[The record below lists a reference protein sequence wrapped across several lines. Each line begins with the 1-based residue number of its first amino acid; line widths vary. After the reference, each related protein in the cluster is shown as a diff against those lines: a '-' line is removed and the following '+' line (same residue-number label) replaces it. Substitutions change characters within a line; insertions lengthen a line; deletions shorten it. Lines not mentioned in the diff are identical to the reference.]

1 MNLATRGVGLR
12 RFARERR
19 DGRREPGP
27 AQSMA
32 VAALAFAVV
41 AGIGGCAER
50 APEGTTRIIGTLF
63 FVGKLKPG
71 ESASEFR
78 HVPTRPYLAAQGRGR
93 TLEFIAG
100 PGAGPVWAVVHVVAR
115 PESPSARGEALFS
128 LGPTNTRMNPVD
140 SMMALD
146 SRKMRRPAA
155 GWMAEGATPMIG
167 AKPGSHLSDDDLA
180 ALAAP
185 EALLH
190 GVEVFRYPMDTGS
203 DGGAQFLLTL
213 EEHRNLRPLF
223 VEVMLGQG
231 PLPRDVQAFVRAA
244 TGPWYVR
251 WRNEAAG
258 LAAILLLGAF
268 ALWRL
273 RPGGR

>member
-1 MNLATRGVGLR
+1 MAPGAAPRGI
-12 RFARERR
+12 
-19 DGRREPGP
+19 
-27 AQSMA
+27 
-32 VAALAFAVV
+32 AALALCALVG
-41 AGIGGCAER
+41 AGGCAER
-50 APEGTTRIIGTLF
+50 APEGNTRIIGTMLF
-63 FVGKLKPG
+63 AGKLRPG

-78 HVPTRPYLAAQGRGR
+78 HVPTRPYLAAQCRGR
-93 TLEFIAG
+93 ALEFIAG

>member
-1 MNLATRGVGLR
+1 MTS
-12 RFARERR
+12 ARAPI
-19 DGRREPGP
+19 RREPSLARIIG
-27 AQSMA
+27 AA
-32 VAALAFAVV
+32 FALAAL

-50 APEGTTRIIGTLF
+50 APEGNTRIIGTMF
-63 FVGKLKPG
+63 FAGKLKPG

-128 LGPTNTRMNPVD
+128 LGPTNTKMNPVD
-140 SMMALD
+140 AAMALD
-146 SRKMRRPAA
+146 SRRMRRPAA
-155 GWMAEGATPMIG
+155 DWMAAGTTPMIG
-167 AKPGSHLSDDDLA
+167 ARVEGRLSDDDLA
-180 ALAAP
+180 ALEVP
-185 EALLH
+185 ESLLH
-190 GVEVFRYPMDTGS
+190 AVEVFRYPMDTGG

-231 PLPRDVQAFVRAA
+231 PLPRELAAFVRAA
-244 TGPWYVR
+244 NGPWYVR
-251 WRNEAAG
+251 YRNEAAG
-258 LAAILLLGAF
+258 LAVILLLGAF

-273 RPGGR
+273 RPGGS